1 MALKAGQSAM
11 TVYLATDLLIRLK
24 QLANKEGRSLSSYVA
39 RQLSGQLSGEE
50 PKDMSRN
57 IVSRVVRDDF
67 DQSI

>member
-39 RQLSGQLSGEE
+39 RQLSREE
-50 PKDMSRN
+50 SKDISKN

>member
-39 RQLSGQLSGEE
+39 RQLSGEE
-50 PKDMSRN
+50 PKDISKN
-57 IVSRVVRDDF
+57 IVSRDPEF
-67 DQSI
+67 DQSRY